1 MDGREAGSAPD
12 AGTVLRGATP
22 SAYLGLLRNRGFRN
36 LTLATLTSAVGDWMG
51 FFAIIT
57 LTADILGPGNAALFA
72 VSGVMAAR
80 VVPALLLGTV
90 AGVLVD
96 RWDRKRVLIATDLG
110 RGLVM
115 ALIPFTNE
123 VFTLILATLVIEML
137 SSLFAPAKD
146 AVFPSLVKRSELV
159 LANQINLIS
168 TYGTLPVG
176 ALLNAA
182 LTALAV
188 SLAPEGSFLAERPI
202 ALPIWVNAASYWVSA
217 PLLAR
222 LVIPPSARYGRSAAS
237 VDSIDES
244 SPWDQL
250 KEGFRFIARQPVIRS
265 LIIGVMVAFA
275 AAGVVIS
282 VGEFFA
288 RLLNSGPSGFGILV
302 GLVGVGLIVG
312 LALTGPLSH
321 RLRPERL
328 FAPGIGLAGV
338 MLLVI
343 AVVPTLG
350 WAAVPAF
357 LMGLGAG
364 VSFIV
369 GYTVLQQRAGD
380 EIRGR
385 TFAAFN
391 SGVRVALFGAT
402 VAVPLLVGAIGR
414 ERPVVG
420 ELPDGS
426 FGVEYPYAFGGIRIS
441 LLIAGMLALTGAVW
455 TGRALHKALV
465 EEPGLDGLA
474 SGAGEPVTRRGVFV
488 VFEGGDG
495 SGKSTQIRLL
505 RSAIERAGWDVV
517 ITREPGGTRIGEG
530 IREVLLSPDSSE
542 MSDRAEALLYAAA
555 RAQHVDEVI
564 RPAVEAGQVVLC
576 DRYVDSSIVYQGT
589 ARGLGERAVSDLN
602 AWATGELRPDVTV
615 LLDVDAEEGLRRAS
629 GGEGPDR
636 LEAAGLDFHRTVAE
650 AYRRRAELEPDRYLV
665 LDASDSVE
673 HLHHVL
679 RDAVLTQLADHRS
692 DLEVAD
698 AAAAAERD
706 AHRAETDVDGAA
718 GGDEVSHRDGTLEL
732 PAETAALPRDG
743 EGRR

>member
-1 MDGREAGSAPD
+1 MDERKAGPAPD
-12 AGTVLRGATP
+12 AGTVFGGATP

-36 LTLATLTSAVGDWMG
+36 LTLATLSSAVGDWMG

-72 VSGVMAAR
+72 VSGVMVAR
-80 VVPALLLGTV
+80 VLPSLFLGTV

-96 RWDRKRVLIATDLG
+96 RWDRKKVLIATDLG

-123 VFTLILATLVIEML
+123 VVTLVLATLIIEVL

-159 LANQINLIS
+159 LANQINLMS

-182 LTALAV
+182 LTVLAV
-188 SLAPEGSFLAERPI
+188 SLAPEGSFLADRPI

-237 VDSIDES
+237 VESGDES
-244 SPWDQL
+244 SPWEQL

-288 RLLNSGPSGFGILV
+288 RVLNSGPSGFGILV
-302 GLVGVGLIVG
+302 GLVGVGLVVG
-312 LALTGPLSH
+312 LGLTGPLSQ

-328 FAPGIGLAGV
+328 FAPGIAMAGV
-338 MLLVI
+338 TLLVV
-343 AVVPTLG
+343 AFMPSLG

-364 VSFIV
+364 VSLIV

-420 ELPDGS
+420 ETADGS
-426 FGVEYPYAFGGIRIS
+426 VALQYPYAFGGIRIS
-441 LLIAGMLALTGAVW
+441 LMIAGALALTGAVW
-455 TGRALHKALV
+455 TGRALHRALV
-465 EEPGLDGLA
+465 EEPGLDGLTA
-474 SGAGEPVTRRGVFV
+474 TPDDVVTRLGAFV

-505 RSAIERAGWDVV
+505 RSAVERAGWDVV

-530 IREVLLSPDSSE
+530 VREVLLSPDSSE
-542 MSDRAEALLYAAA
+542 MSDRTEALLYAAA

-564 RPAVEAGQVVLC
+564 RPAIEAGQVILC

-589 ARGLGERAVSDLN
+589 ARGLGDRAVAELN
-602 AWATGELRPDVTV
+602 SWATGGLRADITV
-615 LLDVDAEEGLRRAS
+615 LLDVDPEEGLRRAV
-629 GGEGPDR
+629 GDEGPDR
-636 LEAAGLDFHRTVAE
+636 LEAAGLDFHRTVAA

-665 LDASDSVE
+665 LDAGESVE
-673 HLHHVL
+673 HLHHSL
-679 RDAVLTQLADHRS
+679 RDAVLSHLADHRS

-698 AAAAAERD
+698 AAAG
-706 AHRAETDVDGAA
+706 TDVDGRDV
-718 GGDEVSHRDGTLEL
+718 GGAPDGSAVSPPDVTREL
-732 PAETAALPRDG
+732 PAEETAALPRDG
-743 EGRR
+743 EGRA

>member
-1 MDGREAGSAPD
+1 MDERDAGRSPD
-12 AGTVLRGATP
+12 GGTVLRGATP
-22 SAYLGLLRNRGFRN
+22 SAYLGLFRNRGFRN

-96 RWDRKRVLIATDLG
+96 RWDRKHVLIATDLG

-159 LANQINLIS
+159 LANQINLMS

-176 ALLNAA
+176 ALMNAG

-188 SLAPEGSFLAERPI
+188 SLAPEGSFLADRPI

-222 LVIPPSARYGRSAAS
+222 LVIPPAARRGRSAAS
-237 VDSIDES
+237 VADEDQPG
-244 SPWDQL
+244 PWEQL
-250 KEGFRFIARQPVIRS
+250 LEGFRFIARQPVIRS

-288 RLLNSGPSGFGILV
+288 RLLNSGPSGFGVLV
-302 GLVGVGLIVG
+302 GLVGVGLVAG
-312 LALTGPLSH
+312 LALTAPLSE
-321 RLRPERL
+321 RLEPERL
-328 FAPGIGLAGV
+328 FAPGIATAGV
-338 MLLVI
+338 SLLVV
-343 AVVPTLG
+343 ALMPSLA
-350 WAAVPAF
+350 WAAAPAL
-357 LMGLGAG
+357 LMGVGAG
-364 VSFIV
+364 ISFIV

-380 EIRGR
+380 DIRGR

-402 VAVPLLVGAIGR
+402 VAVPLFVGTIGR
-414 ERPVVG
+414 ERPTIS

-426 FGVEYPYAFGGIRIS
+426 FGVEYAYTFGGIRIS
-441 LLIAGMLALTGAVW
+441 LLLAGVLAFGGAVW

-465 EEPGLDGLA
+465 GEPGIAGLA
-474 SGAGEPVTRRGVFV
+474 SEPSAPLTRRGVFV
-488 VFEGGDG
+488 AFEGGDG

-505 RSAIERAGWDVV
+505 RSAVERAGWDVTV
-517 ITREPGGTRIGEG
+517 TREPGGTRIGEG
-530 IREVLLSPDSSE
+530 IREVLLSNDSAE
-542 MSDRAEALLYAAA
+542 LSDRAEALLYAAA

-564 RPAVEAGQVVLC
+564 RPAIEEGRVVLC
-576 DRYVDSSIVYQGT
+576 DRYIDSSIVYQGRG
-589 ARGLGERAVSDLN
+589 RGLGERAVADLN
-602 AWATGELRPDVTV
+602 VWATGELRPDLTV
-615 LLDVDAEEGLRRAS
+615 LLDVDPAEGLRRAT
-629 GGEGPDR
+629 GDGGPDR
-636 LEAAGLDFHRTVAE
+636 LESAGLDFHREVAHG
-650 AYRRRAELEPDRYLV
+650 YRSRAELDPDRYLV
-665 LDASDSVE
+665 LDAARPAE
-673 HLHHVL
+673 QLHAEL
-679 RDAVLTQLADHRS
+679 RDAVLARLADHR
-692 DLEVAD
+692 DDRARLD
-698 AAAAAERD
+698 APATGEAVGPAGD
-706 AHRAETDVDGAA
+706 DTPDVSQG
-718 GGDEVSHRDGTLEL
+718 DGTLEL
-732 PAETAALPRDG
+732 PAPAHRDG

>member
-1 MDGREAGSAPD
+1 MDESGSGGTPEAT
-12 AGTVLRGATP
+12 TVLRGVTP
-22 SAYLGLLRNRGFRN
+22 SAYVGLLKNRGFRN
-36 LTLATLTSAVGDWMG
+36 LTLATLSSAVGDWMG

-72 VSGVMAAR
+72 VSGVMVAR
-80 VVPALLLGTV
+80 VLPSLFLGTV

-123 VFTLILATLVIEML
+123 VVTLVLATLIIEVL

-159 LANQINLIS
+159 LANQINLMS

-176 ALLNAA
+176 ALMNAA

-237 VDSIDES
+237 VDGVDQPG
-244 SPWDQL
+244 PWEQL

-288 RLLNSGPSGFGILV
+288 RVLNSGPSGFGVLV
-302 GLVGVGLIVG
+302 GLVGIGLIAG
-312 LALTGPLSH
+312 LALTAPLSQ
-321 RLRPERL
+321 RVPAERL

-338 MLLVI
+338 SLLVI
-343 AVVPTLG
+343 AVMPSLG
-350 WAAVPAF
+350 WAAVPAL
-357 LMGLGAG
+357 LMGVGAG

-380 EIRGR
+380 DIRGR

-402 VAVPLLVGAIGR
+402 VAVPLFVGAIGR
-414 ERPVVG
+414 ERPSFE

-426 FGVEYPYAFGGIRIS
+426 TALVYEYAFGGIRIS
-441 LLIAGMLALTGAVW
+441 LLLAGALAVAGAVW
-455 TGRALHKALV
+455 TGRALHSALV
-465 EEPGLDGLA
+465 EEPGLEGLA
-474 SGAGEPVTRRGVFV
+474 AAGGEPVPRRGAFV

-505 RSAIERAGWDVV
+505 RSAIERAGWDVL
-517 ITREPGGTRIGEG
+517 ITREPGGTTIGEG
-530 IREVLLSPDSSE
+530 IREVLLSTGSSE
-542 MSDRAEALLYAAA
+542 MSDRTEALLYAAA

-564 RPAVEAGQVVLC
+564 RPAIEEGRVVLC
-576 DRYVDSSIVYQGT
+576 DRFVDSSIVYQGI
-589 ARGLGERAVSDLN
+589 ARGLGGRAVADLN
-602 AWATGELRPDVTV
+602 AWATGDLRPDLIV
-615 LLDVDAEEGLRRAS
+615 LLDVDPEEGLRRAAD
-629 GGEGPDR
+629 GGEPDR
-636 LEAAGLDFHRTVAE
+636 LEAAGLDFHRTVAD

-665 LDASDSVE
+665 LDAVRPVE
-673 HLHHVL
+673 QLHHTL
-679 RDAVLTQLADHRS
+679 RDAVLAQLADHRY
-692 DLEVAD
+692 DLELAD
-698 AAAAAERD
+698 LAELGD
-706 AHRAETDVDGAA
+706 ADGTDGEDAEGAA
-718 GGDEVSHRDGTLEL
+718 VSRADGTREL
-732 PAETAALPRDG
+732 PAAETAARPRDG
-743 EGRR
+743 EGGR